1 MDKEFLMD
9 YEAREKDE
17 IKKFT
22 QKIRDGKIRYSDRYP
37 SPDRLKL
44 NEPYTKSIV
53 GERIW
58 NQISLYGTTIIALKP
73 TKKEIF
79 ERCMDLI

>member
-17 IKKFT
+17 IKKFV
-22 QKIRDGKIRYSDRYP
+22 QKFREGKIRDRYP

-44 NEPYTKSIV
+44 NEPYTKSIA
-53 GERIW
+53 GEVIW
-58 NQISLYGTTIIALKP
+58 SQIPLYGTTIITLKP
-73 TKKEIF
+73 IKEEIF
-79 ERCMDLI
+79 EKNAWI